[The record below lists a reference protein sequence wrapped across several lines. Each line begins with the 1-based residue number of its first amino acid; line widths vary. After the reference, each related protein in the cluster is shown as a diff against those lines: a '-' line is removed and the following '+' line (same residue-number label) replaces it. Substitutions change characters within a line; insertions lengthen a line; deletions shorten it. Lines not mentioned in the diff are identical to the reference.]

1 MFGKSW
7 KMGIGEHRAAA
18 YFPLNAE
25 ALKLRSSQGNVKVD
39 AIHIGNATTSCLGE
53 KVIKMQHAFLIKDY
67 GLRMCGKGYVLWAH
81 TTEHTLMLLHPSLQ
95 KSKHITLWTASSFAF
110 SIHPSTIP
118 ATKYFHIHLFPY
130 LSPTYGTL
138 PGSLHI
144 LWMAQ
149 NICTTTD
156 ITKKKI
162 KKSKHYCL
170 QLKM

>member
-1 MFGKSW
+1 MSKLMLFTY
-7 KMGIGEHRAAA
+7 RAR
-18 YFPLNAE
+18 N
-25 ALKLRSSQGNVKVD
+25 N
-39 AIHIGNATTSCLGE
+39 CLGE

-144 LWMAQ
+144 LRMAQ
-149 NICTTTD
+149 NI
-156 ITKKKI
+156 
-162 KKSKHYCL
+162 L
-170 QLKM
+170 QLISPKRRLKRASIIVYNWKCRWITLWF